1 MKKLLM
7 LVAAAGLA
15 LGTIGCEK
23 KAPAPTPTKETPAPG
38 PSGGATTPAPD
49 GGAAPATTDDKK

>member
-23 KAPAPTPTKETPAPG
+23 KAPAPTPTKETPAAPG
-38 PSGGATTPAPD
+38 GEAKPD
-49 GGAAPATTDDKK
+49 GGAASTEPAPTEKKE

>member
-23 KAPAPTPTKETPAPG
+23 KAPAPTPTKETPAAPG
-38 PSGGATTPAPD
+38 GEAKPD
-49 GGAAPATTDDKK
+49 GAAAPAEPAPSEKKE